1 MKKAASFLKSLI
13 LFLRP
18 GAWAGFLSHPLLWA
32 SCVLRL
38 SRWISKNPVKG
49 LTDFYSPFRDY
60 AKRYQMYQHLLD
72 TLSLANTPLQYV
84 ELGVSQGYSFQW
96 WTKQNKHASSR
107 FYGFDTF
114 EGLPENWG
122 LFEKGSMAA
131 NIPVV
136 EGNRHEFL
144 KGLFQET
151 LPEFLASGKIQ
162 RDRFKIIHLD
172 ADLFSSTL
180 YALTSLHPYLKSGDI
195 LMFDEF
201 NVPTHEFRAF
211 MDYVDS
217 YYIKYEVLAA
227 VNNYF
232 QVAVRI
238 K

>member
-13 LFLRP
+13 IFFRP
-18 GAWAGFLSHPLLWA
+18 GFWAGFLGHPLLWV

-38 SRWISKNPVKG
+38 SRWISNNPVVG
-49 LTDFYSPFRDY
+49 LNDFYSPFRDY
-60 AKRYQMYQHLLD
+60 AKRYKLYQHLLD
-72 TLSLANTPLQYV
+72 EYKLSSMAIDYV
-84 ELGVSQGYSFQW
+84 EFGVSQAMSFNW
-96 WTKQNKHASSR
+96 WVKNNSNPKSR

-114 EGLPENWG
+114 EGLPEDWG

-131 NIPVV
+131 NIPAI
-136 EGNRHEFL
+136 EGNRHEFF
-144 KGLFQET
+144 KGLFQDT
-151 LPEFLASGKIQ
+151 LPRFLSSDKIQ
-162 RDRFKIIHLD
+162 KERFKIIHLD

-180 YALTSLHPYLKSGDI
+180 YALTSLHPHLKSGDI
-195 LMFDEF
+195 LIFDEF

-217 YYIKYEVLAA
+217 YYVKYDVLAA

-232 QVAVRI
+232 QVALRL

>member
-1 MKKAASFLKSLI
+1 MKKAASFIKSLI
-13 LFLRP
+13 LFFRP
-18 GAWAGFLSHPLLWA
+18 GLWAGFLSHPLLWT
-32 SCVLRL
+32 SNTLRL
-38 SRWISKNPVKG
+38 SRWISRNPVIG
-49 LTDFYSPFRDY
+49 LNDFYSPFRDY
-60 AKRYQMYQHLLD
+60 RKRYTLYQHLCDEYKLNS
-72 TLSLANTPLQYV
+72 TAIHYV
-84 ELGVSQGYSFQW
+84 EFGVSQALSFKW
-96 WTKQNKHASSR
+96 WIKNNTNPESR

-131 NIPVV
+131 NIPVI
-136 EGNRHEFL
+136 EGNRHEFF

-151 LPEFLASGKIQ
+151 LPNFLSSGKIEKE
-162 RDRFKIIHLD
+162 RFKIIHLD

-195 LMFDEF
+195 LIFDEF

-217 YYIKYEVLAA
+217 YYIQYEVLAA

-232 QVAVRI
+232 QTAIRL